1 MERVLKPGPNYGPDL
16 LTQIRIDLGQNA
28 RLVRAALV
36 KTHPEL
42 AGKSDSVEVSLAE
55 VSPGVQRFSTNL
67 QTLLE
72 IPINREHEM
81 LSAAV
86 TAVTGLNQLVANMQE
101 YNAITTFEDSDT
113 PLLFGKIAG
122 VVAQYNPQ
130 AEERSFLRV
139 IELTEI
145 PELLAIGRVEV
156 GKLIVARESSE
167 CREFRAWLSSIDHL
181 DDKELK
187 RLLTGVRA
195 TIASFTKSPAGKT
208 LRLAVNTA
216 LGLIPGYGA
225 ATALAEGA
233 IDTFLLDKLLP
244 SSGALSFLSKS
255 VPSVIS
261 PG

>member
-1 MERVLKPGPNYGPDL
+1 
-16 LTQIRIDLGQNA
+16 
-28 RLVRAALV
+28 
-36 KTHPEL
+36 
-42 AGKSDSVEVSLAE
+42 
-55 VSPGVQRFSTNL
+55 
-67 QTLLE
+67 
-72 IPINREHEM
+72 M

-113 PLLFGKIAG
+113 PLLLGKVAG
-122 VVAQYNPQ
+122 VVAQYSPQ

-145 PELLAIGRVEV
+145 PELLAIGRVDV
-156 GKLIVARESSE
+156 GKLIVARESLE

-195 TIASFTKSPAGKT
+195 RIASFTKSPAGKT
-208 LRLAVNTA
+208 IRLAVNTA
-216 LGLIPGYGA
+216 LGLIPGYGT

-233 IDTFLLDKLLP
+233 IDSFLLDKLLP
-244 SSGALSFLSKS
+244 SSGAFSFINQS
-255 VPSVIS
+255 VPSVIAR
-261 PG
+261 G